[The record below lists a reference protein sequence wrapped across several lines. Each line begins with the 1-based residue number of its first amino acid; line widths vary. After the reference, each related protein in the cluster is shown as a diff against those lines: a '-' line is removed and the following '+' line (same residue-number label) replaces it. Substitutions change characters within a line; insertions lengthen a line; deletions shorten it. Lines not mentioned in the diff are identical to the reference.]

1 MLNTTPSV
9 LNTTLSVL
17 APTMLNTTPSAPAV
31 QLRKVHAGVGAYR
44 EFDAFATFFDKL
56 DAHFIDA
63 ARARLWLGHHLAV
76 RLRRADQRDP
86 IADDVRSAHS
96 VRPHR

>member
-1 MLNTTPSV
+1 
-9 LNTTLSVL
+9 
-17 APTMLNTTPSAPAV
+17 V

-63 ARARLWLGHHLAV
+63 ARARLLARGRGIIV
-76 RLRRADQRDP
+76 SPAPRQTVLQRDVLQLQ
-86 IADDVRSAHS
+86 A
-96 VRPHR
+96 

>member
-1 MLNTTPSV
+1 
-9 LNTTLSVL
+9 
-17 APTMLNTTPSAPAV
+17 V

-63 ARARLWLGHHLAV
+63 ARARLLARGRGIIV
-76 RLRRADQRDP
+76 SPA
-86 IADDVRSAHS
+86 
-96 VRPHR
+96 